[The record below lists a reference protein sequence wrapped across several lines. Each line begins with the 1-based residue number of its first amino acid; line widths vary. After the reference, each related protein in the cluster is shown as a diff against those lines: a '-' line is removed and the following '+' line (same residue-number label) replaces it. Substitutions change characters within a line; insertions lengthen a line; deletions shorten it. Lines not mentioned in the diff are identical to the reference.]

1 MKLLSIIEATKIQE
15 GSLDSYYAYHDA
27 AKKWAED
34 TGKHKDKFAYA
45 GTDVQDKYI
54 EPEMKKRGLVP
65 DRYMGAGV
73 TSYKRENVEEKAP
86 SDAIYGIFA
95 NGKDITARYSS
106 SAEAK
111 KAAAELQQKNPNT
124 KYEVKKADPEKIEEG
139 EERSIIRD
147 ACIEKLVD
155 EFRGE
160 EHQFENLG
168 DLEYAI
174 YSELER
180 LDVEDC
186 VDPDME
192 HGGQRMGDFASGGVL
207 NVIDSNSVIDDV
219 IAQLD
224 TSELEEGITTKHSYD
239 PVKPGGQSSPRKPVP
254 LKGQKVSLDGVDFMV
269 TLVSDDRKTF
279 DVVNINDPKEVHRG
293 IKVDSNSFFIEN
305 LDYLDKSKY
314 KDMPMKLELQRVLA
328 QMLGID
334 NYYKMD
340 VEELEKQ
347 LKSNPANST
356 LWNEYSAYKKKLQIQ
371 RDDKVSPTIG
381 NFASDNRDPRFREGK
396 SPHKKGS
403 AKYKKHMAAMHAEAK
418 DPKTSDAD
426 QIIKQIID
434 GYGIDNLE
442 DVFRQY
448 YPQLS
453 DEQVERFIS
462 KHKKPELRLIK
473 NEQVAPLKK
482 ANSPYNQAIQ
492 YFLDKNPNKSEEDF
506 KNLSMMQQNKYLDKF
521 IPEDVDLN
529 DDMIGTP
536 DEFYDAEERQEA
548 FKDLQDAL
556 QGNYMDD
563 YIKDGACPAC
573 AGNGYMDG
581 EEEVYN
587 DETEEYEEGTE
598 CDGFGNYGCDEG
610 EMTYGSDGPS
620 WVEIIKHDRRKS
632 ERQKAKAN
640 YPGDEKVINQ
650 IRNMVMGMDDPR
662 MAMQQMA
669 IDYPH
674 MGRRQRAELVAK
686 GMKAAGL
693 TNEGQRCWKGYEK
706 KGTKKMFGKTV
717 NNCVKK
723 EGVNMNENKWKEV
736 PQGKGKDGK
745 EYFIALTTDNMPLDW
760 PTYWEWEQSHG
771 ETNKN
776 KASLRF
782 ANYQA
787 DAKEFLDIGEGRIED
802 TFGTKTIDKH
812 DKPEKKKSKKDESI
826 QAGDE
831 LMIETAD
838 GEGIVVPVLHVV
850 DENILVGWDELAEDI
865 VVEGARQLEELKKL
879 AGIEEAE
886 YQGRKV
892 KLGKPTRGDVKK
904 FKVYVKDPKT
914 GNVKKV
920 NFGHGGSS
928 AKKAGQKTM
937 KIKKSNP
944 ARRKS
949 FRARHNCDNPG
960 PRTKARYWS
969 CRAW

>member
-1 MKLLSIIEATKIQE
+1 MKLFEFYESSPSYVDDELTSYVNMGEWYENAVKEYREKGLEALFQYISRTKSGKLAGKDIQTIKHDFESDRDQYETEEAAVAEFLDFLNNIPE
-15 GSLDSYYAYHDA
+15 GKNKSKQSNPVAKHSRNMSGAGAHKSAKDYDRKD
-27 AKKWAED
+27 AKKEIEKDLED
-34 TGKHKDKFAYA
+34 D
-45 GTDVQDKYI
+45 DYI
-54 EPEMKKRGLVP
+54 DNKNMGHP
-65 DRYMGAGV
+65 DGV
-73 TSYKRENVEEKAP
+73 TSDEEDKLHGRIHKIREK
-86 SDAIYGIFA
+86 SDA
-95 NGKDITARYSS
+95 
-106 SAEAK
+106 
-111 KAAAELQQKNPNT
+111 
-124 KYEVKKADPEKIEEG
+124 
-139 EERSIIRD
+139 
-147 ACIEKLVD
+147 
-155 EFRGE
+155 
-160 EHQFENLG
+160 
-168 DLEYAI
+168 
-174 YSELER
+174 
-180 LDVEDC
+180 
-186 VDPDME
+186 
-192 HGGQRMGDFASGGVL
+192 
-207 NVIDSNSVIDDV
+207 
-219 IAQLD
+219 
-224 TSELEEGITTKHSYD
+224 
-239 PVKPGGQSSPRKPVP
+239 
-254 LKGQKVSLDGVDFMV
+254 
-269 TLVSDDRKTF
+269 
-279 DVVNINDPKEVHRG
+279 
-293 IKVDSNSFFIEN
+293 
-305 LDYLDKSKY
+305 
-314 KDMPMKLELQRVLA
+314 
-328 QMLGID
+328 
-334 NYYKMD
+334 
-340 VEELEKQ
+340 
-347 LKSNPANST
+347 
-356 LWNEYSAYKKKLQIQ
+356 
-371 RDDKVSPTIG
+371 
-381 NFASDNRDPRFREGK
+381 
-396 SPHKKGS
+396 
-403 AKYKKHMAAMHAEAK
+403 
-418 DPKTSDAD
+418 
-426 QIIKQIID
+426 
-434 GYGIDNLE
+434 
-442 DVFRQY
+442 
-448 YPQLS
+448 
-453 DEQVERFIS
+453 
-462 KHKKPELRLIK
+462 
-473 NEQVAPLKK
+473 
-482 ANSPYNQAIQ
+482 
-492 YFLDKNPNKSEEDF
+492 
-506 KNLSMMQQNKYLDKF
+506 
-521 IPEDVDLN
+521 
-529 DDMIGTP
+529 MIGEP
-536 DEFYDAEERQEA
+536 DAYYDAEQRQEA
-548 FKDLQDAL
+548 YDDLEDAL
-556 QGNYMDD
+556 QGNYMDS
-563 YIKDGACPAC
+563 YIKDGSCPAC

-632 ERQKAKAN
+632 EREKAKAN

-787 DAKEFLDIGEGRIED
+787 DAKEFLGIGEGRIED

-865 VVEGARQLEELKKL
+865 VVEGARQLEELRKL
-879 AGIEEAE
+879 AGIEIQEGMPGDLQRLYDKVKVGTGRDFDFYAQKHAPYFSDALKRYGDVKSIEAKDSGFVDIYVKELLTIAKMLGESIEEAE